1 MLHAQKW
8 ADEVRPQGS
17 FLAGAYGS
25 LCSRLSQSTSKTTS
39 HKTVSAEASS
49 SCSQASASERM
60 PHQWRHCH
68 AAANAA
74 GEVSAA
80 ETARARRSFFGGKR
94 IADVLFWLAVVV
106 GVCARGPVS
115 TALALVLCVFAIA
128 VQVSQYR
135 RATSRRAARTRA
147 PLVQE

>member
-1 MLHAQKW
+1 MLHAPKW

-25 LCSRLSQSTSKTTS
+25 LCSRLSQSASKTTS

-80 ETARARRSFFGGKR
+80 ETAKARRSFFGGKR
-94 IADVLFWLAVVV
+94 MADVLVWLAVAV
-106 GVCARGPVS
+106 GLCASSPLT
-115 TALALVLCVFAIA
+115 TALAIALCVWAVA
-128 VQVSQYR
+128 VQVCNYR
-135 RATSRRAARTRA
+135 RDRRSRSRPRPGHSA
-147 PLVQE
+147 